1 MRNSPKSI
9 DSQPLI
15 RNLGPGASRLGGQGL
30 EVDIIAKMFE
40 TFDETLG
47 LCGLGAADEMLS
59 AEVLV
64 EGAVFEHVVGGRE
77 YGCGDGADGLLRSA
91 AAAQTQELS
100 LQIAVFL
107 AVCGPRA
114 LDQHGL

>member
-1 MRNSPKSI
+1 MGRPILRDGRRAMIVCAESTYAGAL
-9 DSQPLI
+9 LI

-91 AAAQTQELS
+91 
-100 LQIAVFL
+100 
-107 AVCGPRA
+107 
-114 LDQHGL
+114 